1 MSNLYGLRTKW
12 AAMYRDSFTADMNS
26 TQRSEG
32 MNNVFKKRFR
42 RKLSLSEL
50 LAIVFVKMSWKKI
63 LIHDERALLFTQV
76 YLWPQLSHTQGG
88 PIESL
93 RKNLKH
99 NFHSLVNHYR
109 PRDQYWRIWQS
120 DYGATVVFNKSDLS
134 ITCSCRKFDSI
145 VMFKICKL

>member
-1 MSNLYGLRTKW
+1 
-12 AAMYRDSFTADMNS
+12 MYRDSFTADMNS

-76 YLWPQLSHTQGG
+76 YL
-88 PIESL
+88 
-93 RKNLKH
+93 
-99 NFHSLVNHYR
+99 
-109 PRDQYWRIWQS
+109 
-120 DYGATVVFNKSDLS
+120 
-134 ITCSCRKFDSI
+134 
-145 VMFKICKL
+145 